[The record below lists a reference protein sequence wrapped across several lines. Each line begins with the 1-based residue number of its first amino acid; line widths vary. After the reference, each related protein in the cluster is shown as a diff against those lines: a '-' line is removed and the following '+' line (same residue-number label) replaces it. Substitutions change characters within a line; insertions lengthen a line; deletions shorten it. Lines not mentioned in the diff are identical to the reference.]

1 MPWRWPRAL
10 YALYVNA
17 LHLGVD
23 EQSSQHSSAVS
34 FSSLLMSASMQS
46 MPVCVLHILPL
57 LLVAPAM
64 HAANTAIAI
73 VPGTMALRGSLPD
86 DKVTPHEYV
95 INSCQCGF
103 ANLKN
108 LRKQTGKRNNILSRI
123 ECNSTPQYT
132 ILYMKLL
139 LVFSVHKPI

>member
-86 DKVTPHEYV
+86 AEVPSHEYS
-95 INSCQCGF
+95 INSCQCDF
-103 ANLKN
+103 AHPQNLQ
-108 LRKQTGKRNNILSRI
+108 KQTGNIFSRALNAI
-123 ECNSTPQYT
+123 PPCLMLTT
-132 ILYMKLL
+132 ILYTAIESYFLYSL
-139 LVFSVHKPI
+139 